1 MTFIV
6 LNVASVLNW
15 TEMVIILLTVMDMT
29 KNVIHTY
36 MKNMASPLLGM
47 RTRMFSSLRK
57 IYANRFVK

>member
-15 TEMVIILLTVMDMT
+15 TEMVIILQTVMNMT
-29 KNVIHTY
+29 KNAIHTY
-36 MKNMASPLLGM
+36 MKNMVSPLLGM

>member
-15 TEMVIILLTVMDMT
+15 TEMVIILLTVMNMT